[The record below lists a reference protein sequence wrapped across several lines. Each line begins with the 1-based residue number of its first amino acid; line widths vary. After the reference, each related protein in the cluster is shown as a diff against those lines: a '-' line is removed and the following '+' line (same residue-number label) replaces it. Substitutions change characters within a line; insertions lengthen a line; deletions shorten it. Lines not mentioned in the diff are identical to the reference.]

1 MFGNNLIKDRVM
13 AVVKE
18 KIDTAQKTYDE
29 GVDELREDSVK
40 DIEAITVKFKSDKIA
55 LADKLVNDILIKI
68 L

>member
-18 KIDTAQKTYDE
+18 KIDTAQKSYDE
-29 GVDELREDSVK
+29 GVDKLKETSVK
-40 DIEAITVKFKSDKIA
+40 DIEAINTKLSVDEVA

-68 L
+68 I